1 MTATGTGAPGEVGG
15 RARASR
21 ALRFLIA
28 SGLLA
33 SGAGL
38 GCESPPERAGDNRP
52 NILLI
57 VADDLGYAD
66 LGSYGSDIATPHL
79 DRLAARGIRFSQF
92 HTAPM
97 CAPSRAMLLTGND
110 NHVAGMGDQDGGSGP
125 TEGLPGY
132 EGHLSDRVIP
142 FPLLLRDAGYAT
154 SIVGKWHLGA
164 EPEHSPTAAG
174 FERSF
179 TLLEGAGDHFSD
191 VALETP
197 SGVSRYWEDGDYTG
211 WPEGRYDTE
220 LYTDRLIEF
229 IDDGLGS
236 GRPFMAL
243 AAYTSPHWPLQVPE
257 DYRDRYEGRYDM
269 GYDRLRELRLR
280 SLKEAGIVPEA
291 WTVPPH
297 GKPIPP
303 WDALTPEERRVE
315 ARKME
320 LYAAMVENLDHHVG
334 RLLDHLVT
342 LGELDNT
349 LVVFI
354 SDNGAAGEDFFNTGP
369 FVEWLRS
376 RYQNRYETM
385 GGPGSYVSYG
395 PQWAVAGAAP
405 FRGHK
410 ADGSEGGIVTP
421 MIVAGPG
428 VGLAGAAEGPGA
440 AVAGSVVHAYVG
452 IQDLAPTL
460 LEVAGAG
467 YPGERGNERTRAMT
481 GRSILP
487 LLTGDSDRIHPE
499 DEVLALSHRGRTFV
513 RRGNWKLLA
522 DVSPFDP
529 DAFRL
534 YDLSRDPGETADRS
548 AERTDIRGELFAEWE
563 RFRDRVGVWTPP
575 TEPPTR

>member
-1 MTATGTGAPGEVGG
+1 VDRGD
-15 RARASR
+15 RSDR
-21 ALRFLIA
+21 
-28 SGLLA
+28 
-33 SGAGL
+33 L
-38 GCESPPERAGDNRP
+38 GSEAADDRP

-79 DRLAARGIRFSQF
+79 DRLAARGLRFSQF

-132 EGHLSDRVIP
+132 EGHLSDRVLP

-154 SIVGKWHLGA
+154 SIAGKWHLGE

-179 TLLEGAGDHFSD
+179 TLLQGAGDHYSD
-191 VALETP
+191 VALETA
-197 SGVSRYWEDGDYTG
+197 SGVSRYWEDGEYAG
-211 WPEGRYDTE
+211 WPEGRYDTQV
-220 LYTDRLIEF
+220 YTDRLMEF
-229 IDDGLGS
+229 IDDGLES
-236 GRPFMAL
+236 GRPFMAV
-243 AAYTSPHWPLQVPE
+243 AAYTAPHWPLQVPE
-257 DYRDRYEGRYDM
+257 GFRHRYAGRYDM
-269 GYDRLRELRLR
+269 GYERLRELRLE
-280 SLKEAGIVPEA
+280 SLKGAGIVPET
-291 WTVPPH
+291 WTAPPH
-297 GKPIPP
+297 GKEIRP
-303 WDALTPEERRVE
+303 WDSLTQEEQRVE

-334 RLLDHLVT
+334 RLLDHLERR
-342 LGELDNT
+342 GELENT
-349 LVVFI
+349 LVIFL

-369 FVEWLRS
+369 FVDWLRS
-376 RYQNRYETM
+376 RYDNRYETM
-385 GGPGSYVSYG
+385 GGPESYVSYG

-410 ADGSEGGIVTP
+410 ADGAQGGIVTP

-428 VGLAGAAEGPGA
+428 VGRAGVGGDGA
-440 AVAGSVVHAYVG
+440 AVVGGVVHAYVG

-460 LEVAGAG
+460 LEVAGTG
-467 YPGERGNERTRAMT
+467 YPGPRGSPRTRPMT

-487 LLTGDSDRIHPE
+487 LLSGETDRIHPE

-522 DVSPFDP
+522 DADPFDP
-529 DAFRL
+529 AAFRL
-534 YDLSRDPGETADRS
+534 YDLSRDPGETLDRS
-548 AERTDIRGELFAEWE
+548 GDRTDIREELFGEWE

-575 TEPPTR
+575 TTTSNR

>member
-1 MTATGTGAPGEVGG
+1 MK
-15 RARASR
+15 R
-21 ALRFLIA
+21 ALLGFRLLIGC
-28 SGLLA
+28 GLLA
-33 SGAGL
+33 WAGAG
-38 GCESPPERAGDNRP
+38 CEAPGVDRSDGRGPEAAGDRP

-66 LGSYGSDIATPHL
+66 LGSYGSDIVTPHL
-79 DRLAARGIRFSQF
+79 DRLAARGLRFSQF

-110 NHVAGMGDQDGGSGP
+110 NHVAGMGNQGGGSGP
-125 TEGLPGY
+125 TAGLPGY
-132 EGHLSDRVIP
+132 EGHLSDRVVP
-142 FPLLLRDAGYAT
+142 FPLLLRDVGYAT
-154 SIVGKWHLGA
+154 SIAGKWHLGE

-179 TLLEGAGDHFSD
+179 TLLHGAGDHYSD
-191 VALETP
+191 VALETA
-197 SGVSRYWEDGDYTG
+197 SGVSRYWEDGDYAG
-211 WPEGRYDTE
+211 WTEGRYDTE
-220 LYTDRLIEF
+220 VYTDRLIEF
-229 IDDGLGS
+229 IDDGLDS

-257 DYRDRYEGRYDM
+257 AFRDRYEGRYDM
-269 GYDRLRELRLR
+269 GYERLRELRLE
-280 SLKEAGIVPEA
+280 SLKGAGIVPET

-297 GKPIPP
+297 GKEIRP
-303 WDALTPEERRVE
+303 WDSLAPEEKRIE

-334 RLLDHLVT
+334 RLLDHLAT
-342 LGELDNT
+342 RGELENT
-349 LVVFI
+349 LVIFL

-376 RYQNRYETM
+376 RYDNRYETM

-410 ADGSEGGIVTP
+410 TDGSQGGIVSP

-428 VGLAGAAEGPGA
+428 VGDSGATP
-440 AVAGSVVHAYVG
+440 AGSVVHAYVG

-460 LEVAGAG
+460 LEVARTG
-467 YPGERGNERTRAMT
+467 YPGPRGSARTRPMT

-487 LLTGDSDRIHPE
+487 LLQGDIDRVHPE
-499 DEVLALSHRGRTFV
+499 DEVLALSHRGRSFV
-513 RRGNWKLLA
+513 RRGTWKLLA
-522 DVSPFDP
+522 DVNPFDP
-529 DAFRL
+529 AAFRL
-534 YDLSRDPGETADRS
+534 YDLSRDPGETLDRS
-548 AERTDIRGELFAEWE
+548 GDRPDIRTELLEEWE
-563 RFRDRVGVWTPP
+563 SFRDRVGVWTPP
-575 TEPPTR
+575 TTPSNR